1 MWANKKVIN
10 TLKKQQVADKKI
22 LTLMSHVLSALNIW
36 LARIENRSTEHY
48 PLWQMY
54 DIDQL
59 EEMADD
65 IGARWLLY
73 IERNEKFDGVLVYKN
88 YVGLPYENKIENIM
102 IHLVNHSTYHRAQ
115 IAILLRQAGLEPI
128 NTDFITY
135 DRVLTGQLKDE

>member
-1 MWANKKVIN
+1 VWANKKVIN

-73 IERNEKFDGVLVYKN
+73 IERNEKFDGVLIYKN

-115 IAILLRQAGLEPI
+115 IATLLRQAGLEPI